1 MPFPYNGQIGSG
13 VIEKMEFLKK
23 GGLKSILIAI
33 IALQFVL
40 LILVSRWSFSKIET
54 YIEDEAHR
62 NLSGLIKKALEN
74 NRKWSQGLLETIA
87 NISYIQNNFDDRD
100 ELNDYS
106 YPILNRFSKE
116 GLSILNYYTPDG
128 RLYLK
133 TGNIKDMQADNREI
147 ALIANREDKVIFGV
161 DEEKGKVYSF
171 IASPIYSKG
180 KKLGIIE
187 LGVNT
192 KQLLSEVKAILDAE
206 AGIILGKDVIEATD
220 EMVKEAA
227 GRKEIAKD
235 DKKYE
240 IYLSEVNEKKKISLI
255 ALKDVTL
262 LRKTLFRSE
271 IFIAALGLVS
281 VIAFS
286 VVIVKVLNPLANIIS
301 ALKEMENGDLRKEV
315 EAATIKELAAGING
329 FIYSLRTIIKRIQD
343 VAESVVSGAVQMN
356 TNTEKLSK
364 GAKVQAE
371 STEST
376 SASINQMNTS
386 IKGVADTAEGLSQV
400 ADESSASILE
410 MTASINQIAQSTDS
424 LSNVVENTSS
434 AISEMSAS
442 IKQIGENVDVLS
454 SASEETASAVNEIAT
469 TIKGVEGNVNES
481 TMLSEKVKKDASELG
496 MKAIEKTIDG
506 MNRIKGSVETTGLII
521 NKLGERSQQIGK
533 ILTVIDDVTDQTNL
547 LALNAAI
554 IAAQAGEHG
563 KGFAVVADEIKDLAE
578 RTSASTKEIAQMIE
592 AIQKEV
598 NDAVSAMKDSSE
610 NVLEGMNLSKDANS
624 ALGKILD
631 SADKSARM
639 SKDIERA
646 TKEQA
651 KGLHQ
656 VNEAVQKITNMVR
669 QIAQATQEQRKGSDQ
684 IITSVEKMRDISRQV
699 RQATIEQTKGSKQI
713 NDAVENV
720 NHKVHTIVKATKEQK
735 TGSEQI
741 VHAIEKIREITQ
753 QNFDS
758 FTDIKDTIDTLVNQA
773 DLLKAEVRRFVI

>member
-1 MPFPYNGQIGSG
+1 
-13 VIEKMEFLKK
+13 MEFFKK

-33 IALQFVL
+33 IAIQFVL
-40 LILVSRWSFSKIET
+40 LILVSRWSFSKIDA
-54 YIEDEAHR
+54 YIEAEAHR

-74 NRKWSQGLLETIA
+74 NKKWSQGLLETIA
-87 NISYIQNNFDDRD
+87 NISYIQSNFGDRD
-100 ELNDYS
+100 ELYDYS
-106 YPILNRFSKE
+106 YPILNRFSKD

-133 TGNIKDMQADNREI
+133 ATNQKDTQMDNREI
-147 ALIANREDKVIFGV
+147 ALIANREDKVVFGV
-161 DEEKGKVYSF
+161 EEEKGKVYSF

-192 KQLLSEVKAILDAE
+192 KLLLSEVKSILDAE
-206 AGIILGKDVIEATD
+206 AGIILGKEVIEATD
-220 EMVKEAA
+220 EMVKEA
-227 GRKEIAKD
+227 GGKKEINKD
-235 DKKYE
+235 DKRFE
-240 IYLSEVNEKKKISLI
+240 IYLSEVNEKKNISII

-271 IFIAALGLVS
+271 LFIAALGLVS
-281 VIAFS
+281 VVAFS
-286 VVIVKVLNPLANIIS
+286 IVIIKVLNPLANIIG
-301 ALKEMENGDLRKEV
+301 ALKEMENGDLRKDV
-315 EAATIKELAAGING
+315 EASTIKELATGING

-343 VAESVVSGAVQMN
+343 VAESVVSVAVQMN
-356 TNTEKLSK
+356 TNTDKLSK
-364 GAKVQAE
+364 GAKAQAE

-386 IKGVADTAEGLSQV
+386 IKGVADSAEGLSQS

-410 MTASINQIAQSTDS
+410 MTASINQIAQSTDV

-434 AISEMSAS
+434 AISKMSAS
-442 IKQIGENVDVLS
+442 IKQISENVDVLS

-469 TIKGVEGNVNES
+469 TIKSVEGNVNES

-496 MKAIEKTIDG
+496 IKAIEKTVGG
-506 MNRIKGSVETTGLII
+506 MNKIKESVAATSIII
-521 NKLGERSQQIGK
+521 NRLGERSLQIGK

-563 KGFAVVADEIKDLAE
+563 RGFAVVADEIKDLAE
-578 RTSASTKEIAQMIE
+578 RTSASTKEIAHMIE
-592 AIQKEV
+592 SIQKGVE
-598 NDAVSAMKDSSE
+598 DAVAAMEGSSE
-610 NVLEGMNLSKDANS
+610 NVIEGMNLSKDAGS
-624 ALGKILD
+624 ALNKILE
-631 SADKSARM
+631 SADKSAQM
-639 SKDIERA
+639 SKEIEKA
-646 TKEQA
+646 TKEQSR
-651 KGLHQ
+651 GLHQ
-656 VNEAVQKITNMVR
+656 VNEAVQRITNMVR
-669 QIAQATQEQRKGSDQ
+669 QIAQATQEQMKGSDQ
-684 IITSVEKMRDISRQV
+684 IISSVEKMRDISRQV

-720 NHKVHTIVKATKEQK
+720 NHKVHSIVKATKEQR

-758 FTDIKDTIDTLVNQA
+758 FTDIKHTIDTLVDQA

>member
-1 MPFPYNGQIGSG
+1 
-13 VIEKMEFLKK
+13 MEFFKK

-54 YIEDEAHR
+54 YIEAEAHR

-74 NRKWSQGLLETIA
+74 NKKWSQGLLETIA
-87 NISYIQNNFDDRD
+87 NISYIQSNFGDRD
-100 ELNDYS
+100 ELYDYS
-106 YPILNRFSKE
+106 YPILNRYSKD

-133 TGNIKDMQADNREI
+133 ATNQKDTQMDNREI
-147 ALIANREDKVIFGV
+147 ALIANREDKVVFGV
-161 DEEKGKVYSF
+161 EEENGKVYSF

-192 KQLLSEVKAILDAE
+192 KLLLSEVKSILDAE
-206 AGIILGKDVIEATD
+206 AGIILGKEVIEATD
-220 EMVKEAA
+220 EFVKEAA
-227 GRKEIAKD
+227 GKKEIYKD
-235 DKKYE
+235 DKRFE
-240 IYLSEVNEKKKISLI
+240 VYLSEVNEKKNISII

-271 IFIAALGLVS
+271 LFIIALGLVS
-281 VIAFS
+281 VVAFS
-286 VVIVKVLNPLANIIS
+286 VVILRVLNPLANIIGT
-301 ALKEMENGDLRKEV
+301 LKEMENGDLRKDV
-315 EAATIKELAAGING
+315 EASTIKELATGING
-329 FIYSLRTIIKRIQD
+329 FIHSLRTIIKRIQD
-343 VAESVVSGAVQMN
+343 VAESVVSAAVQMN
-356 TNTEKLSK
+356 ANTDKLSK
-364 GAKVQAE
+364 GAKAQAE

-386 IKGVADTAEGLSQV
+386 IKGVADSAEGLSQS

-410 MTASINQIAQSTDS
+410 MTASINQIAQSTDV

-434 AISEMSAS
+434 AISEMSVS
-442 IKQIGENVDVLS
+442 IKQISENVDVLS

-469 TIKGVEGNVNES
+469 TIKSVEGNVNES

-496 MKAIEKTIDG
+496 IKAIEKTVGG
-506 MNRIKGSVETTGLII
+506 MNKIKESVSATSVII
-521 NKLGERSQQIGK
+521 NRLGERSQQIGK

-563 KGFAVVADEIKDLAE
+563 RGFAVVADEIKDLAE

-592 AIQKEV
+592 SIQKGVE
-598 NDAVSAMKDSSE
+598 DAVAAMEGSSV
-610 NVLEGMNLSKDANS
+610 NVIEGMNLSKDAGS
-624 ALGKILD
+624 ALNKILE
-631 SADKSARM
+631 SADKSAQM
-639 SKDIERA
+639 SKEIEKA
-646 TKEQA
+646 TKEQSR
-651 KGLHQ
+651 GLHQ
-656 VNEAVQKITNMVR
+656 VNEAVQRITNMVR
-669 QIAQATQEQRKGSDQ
+669 QIAQATQEQMKGSDQ
-684 IITSVEKMRDISRQV
+684 IISSVEKMRDISRQV

-720 NHKVHTIVKATKEQK
+720 NHKVHSIVKATKEQK

-753 QNFDS
+753 QNSDS
-758 FTDIKDTIDTLVNQA
+758 FTDIKHTIDTLVDQA
-773 DLLKAEVRRFVI
+773 DLLKAEVRRFAI